1 MTQGKVQGTRGIL
14 PLFMLE
20 ENCGNFANDL
30 CADKKTSVNCN
41 VSPVRISAPMC
52 RNDQHRRACMPMR
65 CKEREVEIV
74 TQGGARLYDR
84 DSITR

>member
-41 VSPVRISAPMC
+41 VSPVRSKSPMC
-52 RNDQHRRACMPMR
+52 RDDEDGKAYMPMR
-65 CKEREVEIV
+65 CKQRETEIV
-74 TQGGARLYDR
+74 SHVSAEAYA
-84 DSITR
+84 SISMVR